1 MRHVLATGLASL
13 LVLAGVAGCASGPA
27 APTSNG
33 DSSTARAARAVPRP
47 PPAPKPATV
56 AECPYLDRTVVA
68 DTNGQGVG
76 EVKISAASSKIIPAC
91 FFYRPDGRLQLRT
104 RVYRGPLDTVRA
116 LVDLAAPVRTSSR
129 ADQPAGWE
137 GGAQAT
143 GSGAVYA
150 VAKPDA
156 NNSELGIAIIVH
168 TNQAQSVKAREITKK
183 MVRALG
189 W

>member
-13 LVLAGVAGCASGPA
+13 VVLAGVAGCASGPT
-27 APTSNG
+27 APTFSG
-33 DSSTARAARAVPRP
+33 DSSTARAAHAVPP
-47 PPAPKPATV
+47 PSAPKPATV
-56 AECPYLDRTVVA
+56 AECPYLDRSVVA
-68 DTNGQGVG
+68 DTNGQTVG
-76 EVKISAASSKIIPAC
+76 EVKISTSSSKIIPAC

-104 RVYRGPLDTVRA
+104 RVYRGPIDTVRA
-116 LVDLAAPVRTSSR
+116 LVDLAVPVRTSSR
-129 ADQPAGWE
+129 ADQPAGWS

-156 NNSELGIAIIVH
+156 NNSELGIAIVVH

-189 W
+189 L